1 MGIEDV
7 EVVFVKEAKR
17 LQMVFEHHPGKT
29 FSVPH
34 IKLND
39 FTKVGAVDNREF
51 KT

>member
-1 MGIEDV
+1 MWVGIEDV
-7 EVVFVKEAKR
+7 EVVFVKDFR
-17 LQMVFEHHPGKT
+17 WSSNIIRGKHI
-29 FSVPH
+29 FIPH